1 MKIKLFLLEYTPYL
15 LIGLSCLLDLEWLDS
30 ILIFLFYLILLK
42 EYNRVGFINR
52 MCIMYSLIYGLF
64 LFLNNSLTL
73 FSLRIGILFLILLI
87 YLPCRDKV
95 KNLIKKLPL
104 NIEMSVYYNRIEL
117 SDVVIRINFELME
130 KEIIWLSRQV
140 VLRSKLLKKIEIKFI
155 NNEYLGRNYFVN
167 IS

>member
-1 MKIKLFLLEYTPYL
+1 
-15 LIGLSCLLDLEWLDS
+15 
-30 ILIFLFYLILLK
+30 
-42 EYNRVGFINR
+42 
-52 MCIMYSLIYGLF
+52 MCITYSLIYGLI
-64 LFLNNSLTL
+64 LFFNNSLTL

-87 YLPCRDKV
+87 YTPRRDKV
-95 KNLIKKLPL
+95 KNLIKQLPL
-104 NIEMSVYYNRIEL
+104 NTEMSVYYNRIEL
-117 SDVVIRINFELME
+117 SDEVIRINFELME

>member
-52 MCIMYSLIYGLF
+52 MCITYNLIYGLF

-87 YLPCRDKV
+87 YIPRRDKV

-104 NIEMSVYYNRIEL
+104 NTEMSVYYNRIEL

-140 VLRSKLLKKIEIKFI
+140 VLRSKLLKKIEMKFI